1 MRAQWELD
9 HWRTALEKQG
19 ALAMLL
25 EHSQVSK
32 VCSPLS
38 DKHCHSPSGVKQ
50 PLGGGDA
57 CKAGSCAL
65 RDKLLSCASTLL
77 AHCSPFL

>member
-9 HWRTALEKQG
+9 HWRTTLEEQG

-38 DKHCHSPSGVKQ
+38 VKHCHSLSGVKQ
-50 PLGGGDA
+50 HLGGGDA
-57 CKAGSCAL
+57 CKAAV
-65 RDKLLSCASTLL
+65 
-77 AHCSPFL
+77 P